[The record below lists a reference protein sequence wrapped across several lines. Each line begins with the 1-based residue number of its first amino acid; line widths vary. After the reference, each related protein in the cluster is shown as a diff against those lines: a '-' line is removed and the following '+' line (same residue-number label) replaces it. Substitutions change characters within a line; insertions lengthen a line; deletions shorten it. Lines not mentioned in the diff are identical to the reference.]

1 MQFNFARWCAACFFL
16 LSVECSYFGPAFA
29 VEGNLD
35 PEVVFYNAL
44 PYPVLLID
52 PKSGKIRFANDEAVR
67 FYGYSEHDLT
77 GMLIQQIN
85 QFTEEQVKQELRQAE
100 AEHRN
105 FFVFQHKLASG
116 DVRTVEVRSHPI
128 SFRGERVLHS
138 VIRDISDGRSDR
150 IPFWRYQSSLE
161 EMVDLK
167 REMLALAN
175 AQQKQWMFGFLGSI
189 VFAFG
194 TLGLYAFRQR
204 HSRLKLR
211 AANAELALA
220 EEVFQNA
227 VEGILVT
234 DPTGAIIKANPSVS
248 KITGFALNNILGNN
262 PRMFSSGLQPLSF
275 YKAMWC
281 QLKTTGAWSGEMWNK
296 HADGTHYAQKLSIS
310 ALKGAKGET
319 QNYLAVFSD
328 ITALKNHQ
336 SELEYVAHF
345 DPLTGLPNR
354 VLFRERLQA
363 AINSAKE
370 AACTGAVIYFDLD
383 GFKDINDRFGH
394 DVGDEVL
401 IIISKRLQAHFGAD
415 DTLAR
420 LGGDEFVGVFSRLEA
435 KDACKTRADNLLADI
450 KNPVLIDG
458 KEILLSTS
466 IGITWF
472 GHEAET
478 DPDRLLR
485 EGDTAMYQ
493 SKLEGKDRFSVFN
506 PKTELELAA
515 FNSKVNALSDAIDNK
530 ELVFHFQP
538 KIDVLAGTIHSAEAL
553 VRWQPP
559 DGELRFPGSFLDA
572 TEDFELAQKLDKWAL
587 AEAFRVVEHWHRA
600 GLKFPISVN
609 IDPRSLT
616 TPWLHDTLRS
626 LLRTHSTVDPRFVDI
641 EVLENARMV
650 GDAAVETAMM
660 QCQRLGFSFSIDD
673 FGTGYSTLTHLRHLP
688 AEHVKIDQSF
698 VRASTTSLNDLA
710 IVDAVL
716 GLAGALNKD
725 VIAEGV
731 ETQDHQRLLVSLGTS
746 LLQGYSIARPM
757 PMEAFIDWVDRFGPD
772 PDWRRLQSLSK
783 RRAKILYLQVE
794 LRNWVLTLADP
805 DQGKWQPCSDGLDQI
820 RRSYWS
826 WMTGAGKD
834 LFYDSPHFIR
844 LVNKFERLMNQ
855 VMWCRFSHGGCSS
868 RCNFGSVEAIRDL
881 AEDCI
886 HTINDILLQR
896 PDPGFSSRPVDLLAH
911 KDTVNAEQ
919 TREG

>member
-1 MQFNFARWCAACFFL
+1 MLTVHNCATGEGVVQFNFARWCAACFFL

-401 IIISKRLQAHFGAD
+401 
-415 DTLAR
+415 
-420 LGGDEFVGVFSRLEA
+420 
-435 KDACKTRADNLLADI
+435 
-450 KNPVLIDG
+450 
-458 KEILLSTS
+458 
-466 IGITWF
+466 
-472 GHEAET
+472 
-478 DPDRLLR
+478 
-485 EGDTAMYQ
+485 
-493 SKLEGKDRFSVFN
+493 
-506 PKTELELAA
+506 
-515 FNSKVNALSDAIDNK
+515 
-530 ELVFHFQP
+530 
-538 KIDVLAGTIHSAEAL
+538 
-553 VRWQPP
+553 
-559 DGELRFPGSFLDA
+559 
-572 TEDFELAQKLDKWAL
+572 
-587 AEAFRVVEHWHRA
+587 
-600 GLKFPISVN
+600 
-609 IDPRSLT
+609 
-616 TPWLHDTLRS
+616 
-626 LLRTHSTVDPRFVDI
+626 
-641 EVLENARMV
+641 
-650 GDAAVETAMM
+650 
-660 QCQRLGFSFSIDD
+660 
-673 FGTGYSTLTHLRHLP
+673 
-688 AEHVKIDQSF
+688 
-698 VRASTTSLNDLA
+698 
-710 IVDAVL
+710 
-716 GLAGALNKD
+716 
-725 VIAEGV
+725 
-731 ETQDHQRLLVSLGTS
+731 
-746 LLQGYSIARPM
+746 
-757 PMEAFIDWVDRFGPD
+757 
-772 PDWRRLQSLSK
+772 
-783 RRAKILYLQVE
+783 
-794 LRNWVLTLADP
+794 
-805 DQGKWQPCSDGLDQI
+805 
-820 RRSYWS
+820 
-826 WMTGAGKD
+826 
-834 LFYDSPHFIR
+834 
-844 LVNKFERLMNQ
+844 
-855 VMWCRFSHGGCSS
+855 
-868 RCNFGSVEAIRDL
+868 L
-881 AEDCI
+881 AEDLV
-886 HTINDILLQR
+886 HESPQ
-896 PDPGFSSRPVDLLAH
+896 
-911 KDTVNAEQ
+911 
-919 TREG
+919 